1 MARRIQRS
9 ESGRAILVVDDQE
22 ETLMSVR
29 RLLEHERHRVFTAS
43 SGEEAL
49 ELMRQHELHVLVVD
63 YFMPH
68 MTGGQLVER
77 IRSFDPYVQI
87 ILQTGYSGEKPPRA
101 MLAELDIQGYHDKA
115 DDPERLLLWID
126 VALRSHDLISGLRER
141 ERLQNELVANCSH
154 EFRTPLNII
163 SGYAELLSEGELG
176 PVTNDAGSALRAI
189 RRATD
194 GLAELVGDFLSYA
207 RAEARVLAVH
217 CQPVA
222 IEELATELAR
232 LGTVL
237 LEDKPVTFTVDLS
250 AAPASVATD
259 PVKVRTVLR
268 NLVTNAVKFTA
279 SGTITFAVAADG
291 ERVRFSVR
299 DTGIGISPADQE
311 IVFEPFRQADGSMSR
326 QYGGVGLGLALSR
339 KLARLLG
346 GDVVV
351 ESTLGVGSAFTL
363 VLPIEAADT
372 AQAGPTPGSTPWP
385 ATGVA

>member
-22 ETLMSVR
+22 ETLISVR
-29 RLLEHERHRVFTAS
+29 RLLEHEGHRVFTAS
-43 SGEEAL
+43 SGEDAL
-49 ELMRQHELHVLVVD
+49 ELIRQHELHVLVVD

-176 PVTNDAGSALRAI
+176 PVTHDASSALRAI

-217 CQPVA
+217 RQPVST
-222 IEELATELAR
+222 EELASELVR

-237 LEDKPVTFTVDLS
+237 LEDKPVSFTVDTS
-250 AAPASVATD
+250 AAPADVVTD

-279 SGTITFAVAADG
+279 TGHIALTVASDG
-291 ERVRFSVR
+291 ERVRFGVR
-299 DTGIGISPADQE
+299 DTGIGISAADQE

-351 ESTLGVGSAFTL
+351 ESALGAGSTFTL
-363 VLPIEAADT
+363 VLPIAAAD
-372 AQAGPTPGSTPWP
+372 AGDAASTPWP

>member
-22 ETLMSVR
+22 ETLISVR
-29 RLLEHERHRVFTAS
+29 RLLEHEGHRVFTAA

-49 ELMRQHELHVLVVD
+49 ELMRRHELHVLVVD

-77 IRSFDPYVQI
+77 IRTFDPYVQI

-176 PVTNDAGSALRAI
+176 PVSGEAASALRAI

-217 CQPVA
+217 RQPVA
-222 IEELATELAR
+222 TEELAAELAR

-237 LEDKPVTFTVDLS
+237 LEDKPVTFGVDVS
-250 AAPASVATD
+250 AAPPSVSTD

-279 SGTITFAVAADG
+279 SGAITLAVTADG
-291 ERVRFSVR
+291 ERVRFSVH

-351 ESTLGVGSAFTL
+351 ESSLGAGSTFTL
-363 VLPIEAADT
+363 VLPIVAAD
-372 AQAGPTPGSTPWP
+372 AAPAASTPWP
-385 ATGVA
+385 ATDVA

>member
-1 MARRIQRS
+1 MARRIQRC

-22 ETLMSVR
+22 ETLISVR
-29 RLLEHERHRVFTAS
+29 RLLEHEGHRVFTAA

-49 ELMRQHELHVLVVD
+49 ELIRQHELHVLVVD

-77 IRSFDPYVQI
+77 IRTVDPYVQI

-126 VALRSHDLISGLRER
+126 VALRSHDLINGLRER

-176 PVTNDAGSALRAI
+176 PMSDEAGSALRAI

-217 CQPVA
+217 RQPVA
-222 IEELATELAR
+222 TDELAAELVR

-237 LEDKPVTFTVDLS
+237 LEDKPVTFTVDTS

-279 SGTITFAVAADG
+279 SGTITLAITADG
-291 ERVRFSVR
+291 ERVRFSVH

-351 ESTLGVGSAFTL
+351 ESSLGVGSTFTL
-363 VLPIEAADT
+363 VLPIESVDT
-372 AQAGPTPGSTPWP
+372 ADAASTPWP